1 MNEVDCGDEASV
13 VLETSLDAPT
23 EKVWRA
29 LAVPEIAAVW
39 LGATPLPGP
48 IPEEPGDTS
57 FEVVSAEPFSRITY
71 RWLATE
77 ADRTVESFV
86 TVEIWAE
93 EARSTRFRLTHRAP
107 SLQPVAANTNLAL
120 ARAA

>member
-1 MNEVDCGDEASV
+1 MNEVDSVEEASV
-13 VLETSLDAPT
+13 VLETSLDATT

-39 LGATPLPGP
+39 LGAAPLS
-48 IPEEPGDTS
+48 PEPMQEPGDTS

-107 SLQPVAANTNLAL
+107 TLRPVAANTNTAL